1 MNVSTRFIP
10 CATVLLA
17 LVASPAIAQDTTNAW
32 DVTLARGETR
42 EIDFTTEEGTWM
54 SVDISP
60 DGQWIV
66 FDLLAHIYRVPAAGG
81 RPRGVDYWDLQKA
94 TPTDAAARRGGS

>member
-1 MNVSTRFIP
+1 MNVPTRFVP

-17 LVASPAIAQDTTNAW
+17 LAASPAIAQDTTSAW

-42 EIDFTTEEGTWM
+42 EIDFTTEEGTW
-54 SVDISP
+54 
-60 DGQWIV
+60 
-66 FDLLAHIYRVPAAGG
+66 
-81 RPRGVDYWDLQKA
+81 DLQKT